1 MCEADSTTY
10 TESNS
15 TVCYD
20 DEMDESHSDNNSLS
34 SRPMFIED
42 TDDTDNELPYIESAH
57 VEDPDA
63 VITEG
68 SATGPDGRPMHSNS
82 DKCKCAKDSED
93 KVIFDHFPL
102 FPFYFYS
109 NKSILNSN

>member
-1 MCEADSTTY
+1 M
-10 TESNS
+10 
-15 TVCYD
+15 CYD

-34 SRPMFIED
+34 SGPMFIED
-42 TDDTDNELPYIESAH
+42 TNDTDNELPYIEGAH
-57 VEDPDA
+57 VEDPCA

-68 SATGPDGRPMHSNS
+68 AAAGPDPDGHPEHSDM
-82 DKCKCAKDSED
+82 DKCKCAKDCED

-109 NKSILNSN
+109 NKSILKF